1 MSINYVWKRR
11 LKMNKIKYTWLQYI
25 WLWMLWLLILILGF
39 FFFLITGSCWFNDW
53 LIANIELL
61 YAHFILNIVTLTLL
75 LFVSYNIQ
83 KKTIWISNSEF
94 AIDIP
99 FFVEQVWLLFGNETF
114 YEEEE
119 DEKKQQQPGTK
130 LRSSRW
136 WSLSSFV

>member
-1 MSINYVWKRR
+1 MCFNQLCVK
-11 LKMNKIKYTWLQYI
+11 KKTEDEQNKIKYIVVDALVVDFDSRI
-25 WLWMLWLLILILGF
+25 

-83 KKTIWISNSEF
+83 KKTIWISDSEF

-130 LRSSRW
+130 LRSSWW